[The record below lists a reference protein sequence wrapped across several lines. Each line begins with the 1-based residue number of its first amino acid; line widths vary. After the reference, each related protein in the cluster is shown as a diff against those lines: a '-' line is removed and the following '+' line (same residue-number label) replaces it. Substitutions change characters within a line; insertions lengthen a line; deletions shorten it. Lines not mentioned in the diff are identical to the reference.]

1 MLRKLRR
8 PRPLSL
14 CTKFKFWTVV
24 LIPPKVY
31 QMDFDAFLRYLFFD
45 LVGLLFCFARN
56 SNLILITNVDHDQ
69 TRRYQ
74 DREICVDSCPAV
86 PYSVRWSFQCL
97 AILQTPNRLTGLIG
111 VYLLFAWA
119 EIMWKDNA
127 SAKEL
132 YRYILL

>member
-1 MLRKLRR
+1 MLCKLRR
-8 PRPLSL
+8 PRPQSS
-14 CTKFKFWTVV
+14 TKFKF
-24 LIPPKVY
+24 L
-31 QMDFDAFLRYLFFD
+31 DCRFD
-45 LVGLLFCFARN
+45 LAQSLSDGFRRVSAVVSTWLVLLFCFARN
-56 SNLILITNVDHDQ
+56 SNLILITNVNHDQ

-74 DREICVDSCPAV
+74 DREICFDSCPAV